1 MTMEQVRLFPFQHKN
16 NLQMGI
22 AFKYNEALKA
32 HLKVLPEITW
42 SQTHSC
48 FYVPLTQ
55 ESKATVY
62 RHLQKFDCEI
72 DYSAL
77 KPYSLVPRAE
87 KDLNEF
93 TSYLQGKRYSK
104 STISTYCSF
113 IFKLLKFQKKPIA
126 EYTNRDLELFIEKE
140 IAQQDYSIST
150 HRQCIS
156 ALKQFEKL
164 HQLEGLDVDAI
175 DRPNKS
181 KYLPIVLSKE
191 EVIDIFR
198 ATRNLKH
205 RTLLILIYSS
215 GLRIGEALSLKLQD
229 IDVDR
234 RQIYIRNGKGRKDR
248 HVVMAEAFIPL
259 LYNYLTTY
267 KPEHLFVEGKDGN
280 EYSASSVRS
289 VLKLSCSRAKIK
301 KHVTPHTLRHSFATH
316 MLENGIDLRHI
327 QALLGHS
334 RPETTMIYTHVT
346 QHDLMKIKSPLDV
359 TLKQLAETDK
369 SPENLRLSRNIFD

>member
-1 MTMEQVRLFPFQHKN
+1 MEQVRLFPFQHHHV
-16 NLQMGI
+16 LQIGI
-22 AFKYNEALKA
+22 AFKYNPALKS
-32 HLKVLPEITW
+32 HLKQLPELKW
-42 SQTHSC
+42 SQTHATY
-48 FYVPLTQ
+48 YVEFTQ
-55 ESKATVY
+55 INKAKVY
-62 RHLQKFDCEI
+62 RHLQKFDCNI
-72 DYSAL
+72 DYSEL
-77 KPYSLVPRAE
+77 QSYSISPRIE
-87 KDLNEF
+87 IDINEF
-93 TSYLQGKRYSK
+93 SSYLEGKRYSK
-104 STISTYCSF
+104 STIGTYCTF
-113 IFKLLKFQKKPIA
+113 ILKLLKFLDKPIS
-126 EYTNRDLELFIEKE
+126 EFTNRDMELFLEKE
-140 IAQQDYSIST
+140 IAKQGYSIST

-164 HQLEGLDVDAI
+164 HKLVALNIDEI

-181 KYLPIVLSKE
+181 KYLPVVLSKE

-215 GLRIGEALSLKLQD
+215 GLRIGEALNLRIKD

-248 HVVMAEAFIPL
+248 HVVMAESFIPL
-259 LYNYLTTY
+259 LYNYLTSY
-267 KPEHLFVEGKDGN
+267 KPHDLFIEGKDGK

-289 VLKLSCSRAKIK
+289 VLKLACRRAKIR

-346 QHDLMKIKSPLDV
+346 QHDLLKIKSPLDV
-359 TLKQLAETDK
+359 TLKQLAESDK
-369 SPENLRLSRNIFD
+369 NPENLRLSKNIFD

>member
-1 MTMEQVRLFPFQHKN
+1 MAMVQVRLFPFKHKN
-16 NLQMGI
+16 CLQIGVS
-22 AFKYNEALKA
+22 FKYNSAFKEYVKSIEGIAYSRTNSCYY
-32 HLKVLPEITW
+32 LPF
-42 SQTHSC
+42 TH
-48 FYVPLTQ
+48 
-55 ESKATVY
+55 ENKEKIY
-62 RHLQKFDCEI
+62 RHLKKFDCDI

-77 KPYSLVPRAE
+77 QSYSLNPKAQE
-87 KDLNEF
+87 DLKEYK
-93 TSYLQGKRYSK
+93 SYLEGKRFSD
-104 STISTYCSF
+104 STIKTYSSF
-113 IFKLLKFQKKPIA
+113 IFKLLRFQKKPIS
-126 EYTNRDLELFIEKE
+126 EYTNRDLELFIENE
-140 IAQQDYSIST
+140 IAKKGYSIST

-156 ALKQFEKL
+156 ALKQLEKL
-164 HQLEGLDVDAI
+164 HNLENINIDNL

-215 GLRIGEALSLKLQD
+215 GLRIGEALSLRLQD

-234 RQIYIRNGKGRKDR
+234 RQIYVRNGKGRKDR
-248 HVVMAEAFIPL
+248 HVVLAESFIPL
-259 LYNYLTTY
+259 LYNYLTSY
-267 KPEHLFVEGKDGN
+267 KPQELFIEGKDGMP
-280 EYSASSVRS
+280 YSSSSVRS
-289 VLKLSCSRAKIK
+289 VLKLACSRAKIK

-334 RPETTMIYTHVT
+334 RPETTMIYTHVS

-359 TLKQLAETDK
+359 ALKQLSDSDK
-369 SPENLRLSRNIFD
+369 NPENLRLSRNLFE

>member
-1 MTMEQVRLFPFQHKN
+1 MEQVKLFPLQHN
-16 NLQMGI
+16 NVLQIGI
-22 AFKYNEALKA
+22 AFKYNTALKA
-32 HLKVLPEITW
+32 HLKELPQVIW
-42 SQTHSC
+42 SKTHSS
-48 FYVPLTQ
+48 FYVEFTQ
-55 ESKATVY
+55 ENKAKLY
-62 RHLQKFDCEI
+62 RHLQKFDCSI

-77 KPYSLVPRAE
+77 QSYSISPKIE
-87 KDLNEF
+87 EDLKEF
-93 TSYLQGKRYSK
+93 SSYLEGKRFSS
-104 STISTYCSF
+104 STIRTYCSF
-113 IFKLLKFQKKPIA
+113 ISKLLKFKQKPIA
-126 EYTNRDLELFIEKE
+126 EYTNRDMELFIEKK
-140 IAQQDYSIST
+140 IAKKGYSIST

-164 HQLEGLDVDAI
+164 HKLDALNIDEI

-181 KYLPIVLSKE
+181 KYLPVVLSKE

-215 GLRIGEALSLKLQD
+215 GLRIGEALSLRLQD

-234 RQIYIRNGKGRKDR
+234 RQIYVRNGKGRKDR
-248 HVVMAEAFIPL
+248 HVVLAESFIPL
-259 LYNYLTTY
+259 LYNYITTY
-267 KPEHLFVEGKDGN
+267 KPQELFIEGKDGQP
-280 EYSASSVRS
+280 YSSSSVRS
-289 VLKLSCSRAKIK
+289 VLKLACSRAKIK

-334 RPETTMIYTHVT
+334 RPETTMIYTHVS

-359 TLKQLAETDK
+359 TLKQLADTDK
-369 SPENLRLSRNIFD
+369 NPENLRLSRNIFD

>member
-1 MTMEQVRLFPFQHKN
+1 MEQVRLFPFKHKE

-32 HLKVLPEITW
+32 HLKMIPEVTW
-42 SQTHSC
+42 TKTHSC
-48 FYVPLTQ
+48 YYVPLTQ
-55 ESKATVY
+55 ESKAKVY
-62 RHLQKFDCEI
+62 RHLKNFGCEI

-77 KPYSLVPRAE
+77 QKYTLDPQAE

-93 TSYLQGKRYSK
+93 ISYLEGKRYSK
-104 STISTYCSF
+104 STISTYASF
-113 IFKLLKFQKKPIA
+113 IYKLLKFQKKPIS
-126 EYTNRDLELFIEKE
+126 EYTNRDLELFIENK
-140 IAQQDYSIST
+140 IAKQDYSIST

-156 ALKQFEKL
+156 ALKQFEMLHKL
-164 HQLEGLDVDAI
+164 EALNVDEI
-175 DRPNKS
+175 SRPNKS

-234 RQIYIRNGKGRKDR
+234 RQIYVRNGKGRKDR
-248 HVVMAEAFIPL
+248 HVVMAESFIPL

-267 KPEHLFVEGKDGN
+267 KPEDLFIEGKDGN

-301 KHVTPHTLRHSFATH
+301 KHVTPHTLRHSYATH

-346 QHDLMKIKSPLDV
+346 QHDLLKIKSPLDV
-359 TLKQLAETDK
+359 TLKQLADSDK
-369 SPENLRLSRNIFD
+369 NPENLRLSRNIFD

>member
-1 MTMEQVRLFPFQHKN
+1 MIMEQVRLFPFEHHDA
-16 NLQMGI
+16 LQIGI
-22 AFKYNEALKA
+22 AFKYNAELKS
-32 HLKVLPEITW
+32 HLKKLEIIKWT
-42 SQTHSC
+42 QTHSC
-48 FYVPLTQ
+48 YYVEFVQKNKEIL
-55 ESKATVY
+55 Y

-72 DYSAL
+72 DYSELQSYTISSRIDDDL
-77 KPYSLVPRAE
+77 K
-87 KDLNEF
+87 EF
-93 TSYLQGKRYSK
+93 SSYLEGKRYSK
-104 STISTYCSF
+104 STIGTYCSF
-113 IFKLLKFQKKPIA
+113 IHKLLKFQQKPIS
-126 EYTNRDLELFIEKE
+126 EYTNRDVELFIEKD
-140 IAQQDYSIST
+140 IAQQGYSIST

-164 HQLEGLDVDAI
+164 HKLDALNVDDI

-181 KYLPIVLSKE
+181 KYLPVVLSKE

-215 GLRIGEALSLKLQD
+215 GLRIGEALSLKLRD

-234 RQIYIRNGKGRKDR
+234 RQIYVRNGKGRKDR
-248 HVVMAEAFIPL
+248 HVVMAEAFVPL
-259 LYNYLTTY
+259 LYNYLTSY
-267 KPEHLFVEGKDGN
+267 KPEKLFVEGKDGE

-289 VLKLSCSRAKIK
+289 FLKLACSRARIK
-301 KHVTPHTLRHSFATH
+301 KHVTPHTLRHSYATH

-346 QHDLMKIKSPLDV
+346 QHDLLKIKSPLDV
-359 TLKQLAETDK
+359 ALKQLSESDK
-369 SPENLRLSRNIFD
+369 NPENLRLSRNIFD

>member
-1 MTMEQVRLFPFQHKN
+1 MEQVRLFPLQHN
-16 NLQMGI
+16 NKLQIGI
-22 AFKYNEALKA
+22 EFKYNTALKA
-32 HLKVLPEITW
+32 HLKELPEVLW
-42 SQTHSC
+42 SKTHSC
-48 FYVPLTQ
+48 YYVEFTQ
-55 ESKATVY
+55 ENKGKLY
-62 RHLQKFDCEI
+62 RHLQKFDCSI

-77 KPYSLVPRAE
+77 VSNTLSPKME
-87 KDLNEF
+87 KDLKEF
-93 TSYLQGKRYSK
+93 SSYLEGKRYSK
-104 STISTYCSF
+104 STIGTYCSF
-113 IFKLLKFQKKPIA
+113 ISKLLKFQKKTIS
-126 EYTNRDLELFIEKE
+126 EYTTRDMELFLEKE
-140 IAQQDYSIST
+140 IAQQGYSIST

-164 HQLEGLDVDAI
+164 HKLEALNIDEI
-175 DRPNKS
+175 DRPRKS
-181 KYLPIVLSKE
+181 KYLPVVLSKE

-229 IDVDR
+229 IDIDR
-234 RQIYIRNGKGRKDR
+234 RQIYIRSGKGRKDR
-248 HVVMAEAFIPL
+248 HVIMAESFIPL
-259 LYNYLTTY
+259 LHNYLTTY
-267 KPEHLFVEGKDGN
+267 KPKNLFIEGKDGN

-346 QHDLMKIKSPLDV
+346 QHDLLKIKSPLDV
-359 TLKQLAETDK
+359 TLKQLADSDK
-369 SPENLRLSRNIFD
+369 NPENPRLSRNILD

>member
-1 MTMEQVRLFPFQHKN
+1 MEQVRLFPLQHN
-16 NLQMGI
+16 NVLQIGI
-22 AFKYNEALKA
+22 AFKYNTALKA
-32 HLKVLPEITW
+32 HLRELPEVLW
-42 SQTHSC
+42 SKTHTS
-48 FYVPLTQ
+48 FYVEFTQ
-55 ESKATVY
+55 KNKGKLY
-62 RHLQKFDCEI
+62 RHLQKFDCSI

-77 KPYSLVPRAE
+77 QSYSISPNTE
-87 KDLNEF
+87 EDLKEF
-93 TSYLQGKRYSK
+93 SSYLEGKRYSK
-104 STISTYCSF
+104 STIGTYCSF
-113 IFKLLKFQKKPIA
+113 ILKLLKFQEKPIS
-126 EYTNRDLELFIEKE
+126 EYTTRDMELFLEKE
-140 IAQQDYSIST
+140 IAQQGYSIST

-164 HQLEGLDVDAI
+164 HKLEALNIDEI
-175 DRPNKS
+175 DRPGKS
-181 KYLPIVLSKE
+181 KYLPVVLSKE

-248 HVVMAEAFIPL
+248 HVVMAESFIPL
-259 LYNYLTTY
+259 LYNYLSSY
-267 KPEHLFVEGKDGN
+267 KPQILFIEGKDGL

-289 VLKLSCSRAKIK
+289 VLKLACSRAKIK

-346 QHDLMKIKSPLDV
+346 QHDLLKIKSPLDV
-359 TLKQLAETDK
+359 TLKLLAESDK
-369 SPENLRLSRNIFD
+369 NPENLRLSRNIFD

>member
-1 MTMEQVRLFPFQHKN
+1 MEQVRLFPFTHRD

-22 AFKYNEALKA
+22 SFKYNEALKA
-32 HLKVLPEITW
+32 HLKMFPEVTW
-42 SQTHSC
+42 SKTHSC
-48 FYVPLTQ
+48 FYIPLTQ
-55 ESKATVY
+55 ESKAKVY
-62 RHLQKFDCEI
+62 RHLKKFDCEI

-77 KPYSLVPRAE
+77 QAYTLDPQAE

-93 TSYLQGKRYSK
+93 ISYLEGKRYSK
-104 STISTYCSF
+104 STVSTYASF
-113 IFKLLKFQKKPIA
+113 IYKLLKFQKKPIA
-126 EYTNRDLELFIEKE
+126 EYTTRDLELFIENK
-140 IAQQDYSIST
+140 IAKQDYSIST

-156 ALKQFEKL
+156 ALKQFEMLHKL
-164 HQLEGLDVDAI
+164 EALNVDEI
-175 DRPNKS
+175 SRPNKS

-234 RQIYIRNGKGRKDR
+234 RQIYVRNGKGRKDR
-248 HVVMAEAFIPL
+248 HVVMAESFIPL

-267 KPEHLFVEGKDGN
+267 KPDHLFIEGKDGK

-301 KHVTPHTLRHSFATH
+301 KHVTPHTLRHSYATH

-346 QHDLMKIKSPLDV
+346 QHDLLKIKSPLDV
-359 TLKQLAETDK
+359 TLKQLADSDK
-369 SPENLRLSRNIFD
+369 NPENLRLSRNIFD